1 MAYSMK
7 HRDDKIYVTIS
18 SLYITIAEGL
28 KKRIISP
35 DYNFTKNIGVPQGIV
50 CGHPCL
56 LTFMRRNIQSGLAMY
71 R

>member
-7 HRDDKIYVTIS
+7 HRDDKIYITIS
-18 SLYITIAEGL
+18 SLYITITKGL

-50 CGHPCL
+50 CGHPYL
-56 LTFMRRNIQSGLAMY
+56 FTFVRRNIHSGLAMY